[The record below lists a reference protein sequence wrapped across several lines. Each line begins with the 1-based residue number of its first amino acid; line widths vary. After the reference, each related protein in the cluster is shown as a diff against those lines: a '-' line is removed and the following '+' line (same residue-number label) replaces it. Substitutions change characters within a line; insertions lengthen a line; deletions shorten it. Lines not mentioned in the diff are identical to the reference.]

1 LQIDVAGV
9 HIYTERNCGN
19 KCKGNFKE
27 TIITMVI
34 PKRMT
39 AKMEGSFCVFLI
51 GMRINRSWKMHKWLP
66 VFLAMPRMLT
76 ELRRQPDLGFI
87 GGHVWFGRTILLL
100 QYWQSFGALIRY
112 AKNSDLAHLP
122 AWARFRDNIG
132 DSGDVGI
139 WHETYLISEG
149 QYESIYHNMPAFG
162 LGRVGQLVEATG
174 PWETASKRI
183 HSRSELD
190 SSTKAQG
197 EYATTTRL
205 PRVL

>member
-1 LQIDVAGV
+1 MG
-9 HIYTERNCGN
+9 
-19 KCKGNFKE
+19 
-27 TIITMVI
+27 I

-87 GGHVWFGRTILLL
+87 GGDVWFGRTILLL

-132 DSGDVGI
+132 DSGDVGS

-149 QYESIYHNMPAFG
+149 HTRVFITICLLSDSDESVNWSKPRDLGSQHLSGSIQDLNWIQVRKLKANMPLLQDF
-162 LGRVGQLVEATG
+162 
-174 PWETASKRI
+174 
-183 HSRSELD
+183 
-190 SSTKAQG
+190 QG
-197 EYATTTRL
+197 SFEHQCF
-205 PRVL
+205 